1 MGSLHTF
8 FLSENIYHIVDPEY
22 SQNTKNRFAQAGG
35 ADFFRRPQ
43 RFEVYARRGKSPA
56 GHHVVTDCT
65 GSRRLFY
72 LKSHLE
78 SVPSLLLSKMQTFHC
93 FAFWLF
99 LQRPKPVGHPAFL
112 SILRKAGCP
121 FLMFNIFLSGA
132 AMRHAFL
139 TVFQFDSNM
148 PVMRHFVGTCRYA
161 QAPIR
166 QESSNQKRSAHPQMG
181 AALFIIS
188 FYSQTA
194 FRVPQRSVRSVRAG
208 HRGFRRSET
217 GGGRF

>member
-1 MGSLHTF
+1 MSGVRISGGS
-8 FLSENIYHIVDPEY
+8 P
-22 SQNTKNRFAQAGG
+22 KNPVRPRGG

-43 RFEVYARRGKSPA
+43 RFEVYACRGKSPA

-78 SVPSLLLSKMQTFHC
+78 SVPSLILSIMQTFQW
-93 FAFWLF
+93 FAIWLF

-112 SILRKAGCP
+112 SILRKAGWP
-121 FLMFNIFLSGA
+121 VLMFNIFLSSA

-139 TVFQFDSNM
+139 TVFQFVSNM
-148 PVMRHFVGTCRYA
+148 PLTGRFVDTIRYA

-181 AALFIIS
+181 AALL
-188 FYSQTA
+188 YKEN
-194 FRVPQRSVRSVRAG
+194 
-208 HRGFRRSET
+208 HRQCRWFQKALAMHRKNILL
-217 GGGRF
+217 

>member
-1 MGSLHTF
+1 MAIRSL
-8 FLSENIYHIVDPEY
+8 
-22 SQNTKNRFAQAGG
+22 KNKPLIHSVQFTQKIRFAQG
-35 ADFFRRPQ
+35 AERIFFVDRRDS
-43 RFEVYARRGKSPA
+43 RFMPRRGKSPA

-72 LKSHLE
+72 LKSRLE
-78 SVPSLLLSKMQTFHC
+78 SVPSLLLSKMQTFHW
-93 FAFWLF
+93 FEFWLF

-148 PVMRHFVGTCRYA
+148 PVMRRFVGTCRYA

-166 QESSNQKRSAHPQMG
+166 QESSN
-181 AALFIIS
+181 
-188 FYSQTA
+188 
-194 FRVPQRSVRSVRAG
+194 
-208 HRGFRRSET
+208 
-217 GGGRF
+217 

>member
-1 MGSLHTF
+1 
-8 FLSENIYHIVDPEY
+8 
-22 SQNTKNRFAQAGG
+22 
-35 ADFFRRPQ
+35 
-43 RFEVYARRGKSPA
+43 
-56 GHHVVTDCT
+56 
-65 GSRRLFY
+65 
-72 LKSHLE
+72 
-78 SVPSLLLSKMQTFHC
+78 MQTFHW

-99 LQRPKPVGHPAFL
+99 LQRQKPVGHPAFL

-148 PVMRHFVGTCRYA
+148 PVMRRFVGTCRYA

-181 AALFIIS
+181 AALFYYLFLQSNGVSCSSVSDPERSGRTPGIS
-188 FYSQTA
+188 
-194 FRVPQRSVRSVRAG
+194 PVRNWRRKVLSDGWRTVSRAASCSTNA
-208 HRGFRRSET
+208 RFSEKGAVIRT
-217 GGGRF
+217 GS